1 MHVPMGEPAACETIL
16 ASIESV
22 EKLGKRCVAHCTHG
36 MGRSGRVAAA
46 WLCRRYELK
55 AAEATHEAMVF
66 AETKNLVRLGNP
78 MKLEI
83 WLKGMRDVRNTNTQ
97 QTLT

>member
-1 MHVPMGEPAACETIL
+1 MHVPMGEPGACESIL
-16 ASIESV
+16 ASIASV

-78 MKLEI
+78 KKLEI
-83 WLKGMRDVRNTNTQ
+83 WLKGIRDVRNTNTR

>member
-1 MHVPMGEPAACETIL
+1 MPMGEPGACESIL
-16 ASIESV
+16 ASIASV

-55 AAEATHEAMVF
+55 AAEATHEAM
-66 AETKNLVRLGNP
+66 ALCA
-78 MKLEI
+78 LEI
-83 WLKGMRDVRNTNTQ
+83 PRNSKSGSKGFGMCAIRIHSR
-97 QTLT
+97 L